1 MDDAITCRECSR
13 IYCSLKA
20 YNNHISR
27 NCCKIA
33 PIEISCQYCYK
44 TFTRNYNKNLHET
57 SCSKN
62 PNSKIIKQCKEK
74 DNKIQILEEEIQKLK
89 LAATTNNNCNVTNI
103 NGNINNNTQNIII
116 NNFGNEDISHV
127 TKKQILRAL
136 RMNKECPVELVKLI
150 HFNNDKPENHNIYK
164 PNFKDKYVK
173 YYENNIWKIGDLM
186 KVVTELYLSK
196 MDIAEEKFEELKQ
209 FLEET
214 KKDRFQYFL
223 DNREEPE
230 IMAGILK
237 RIIEILY
244 NEKSVITDHKKVLL

>member
-1 MDDAITCRECSR
+1 MDISITCSVCSK
-13 IYCSLKA
+13 IYKTQHG
-20 YNNHISR
+20 YNNHISLNR
-27 NCCKIA
+27 CKINDDSV
-33 PIEISCQYCYK
+33 ICKYCNKSFSNKYHRKTHELKCINHYK
-44 TFTRNYNKNLHET
+44 NT
-57 SCSKN
+57 
-62 PNSKIIKQCKEK
+62 
-74 DNKIQILEEEIQKLK
+74 IQQLQEEIQKLK
-89 LAATTNNNCNVTNI
+89 ESSTTIVTNI
-103 NGNINNNTQNIII
+103 NGNINNNNNTQNIII

-214 KKDRFQYFL
+214 KKDRFQQLL
-223 DNREEPE
+223 DNREEPD
-230 IMAGILK
+230 IMGEILK

-244 NEKSVITDHKKVLL
+244 NERNVVIERLK